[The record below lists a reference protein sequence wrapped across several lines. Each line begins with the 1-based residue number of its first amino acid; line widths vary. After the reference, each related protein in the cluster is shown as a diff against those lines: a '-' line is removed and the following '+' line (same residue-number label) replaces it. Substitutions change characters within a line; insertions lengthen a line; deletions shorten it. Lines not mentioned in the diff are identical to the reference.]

1 MQIPEEE
8 GIEYEEIVLTRAA
21 ELGLKIEDELFK
33 QFPRLTDYQ
42 NKARSLMF
50 NLKDPK
56 NPDLR
61 LSLIE
66 GVKTPEDIV
75 KMDSKQLASKAL

>member
-33 QFPRLTDYQ
+33 QFPRLTDY
-42 NKARSLMF
+42 
-50 NLKDPK
+50 
-56 NPDLR
+56 
-61 LSLIE
+61 
-66 GVKTPEDIV
+66 
-75 KMDSKQLASKAL
+75 